1 MMSANLNI
9 IKRDGSK
16 AEFDK
21 LKIENAILKAMKYG
35 SGVLEEDIAK
45 NIADEIEKIYLQ
57 GSPSP
62 TVSKVEELVYKEL
75 IDHKQELTAKA
86 YEGYRAVQSFKREVN
101 TTDDSILGLLD
112 KSNEDVLNEN
122 SNKNGQLASTQ
133 RDLMAGEVSKDIAR
147 RKLIPAHIVQAHDEG
162 VLHYHDMD
170 YAIQPIH
177 NCMLINLEDML
188 NNGTVINNKLVESPK
203 SFATACTVTTQI
215 IAQIASGQYGGN
227 SITIKH
233 IAPFLRV
240 SYNKYFDKYK
250 EKYSLEMA
258 HELAEDRMLEELKSG
273 IQTIRYQLSTLHTSN
288 GQSPFSTIYLEI
300 EEGGEFEREEA
311 LICEEM
317 IVQRLEGMKNYKG
330 QEIGEEF
337 PKLVYLLDE
346 HNCLEGGKYDYIT
359 KLAAKCNTKRLVP
372 DYQSA
377 KIMRKNYDGETF
389 PPMGCRSHLS
399 NWKDENG
406 NYKWYGRFNQGVV
419 SLNLV
424 QVALTA
430 NKDMDKFWEVLD
442 ERLSLCREA
451 LMVRHNLLLG
461 TSSDISPIHWQH
473 GGIARLEKGEKID
486 SLLKDG
492 YSTLSLGYVGIYE
505 MTQAMLGVSHTTK
518 EGEEFALKVMNHLKG
533 ACDSWKAET
542 GLGFGLYGTPGE
554 SLTSRFCRIDKQ
566 KFGEIR
572 NVTDRMY
579 YTNSYHVHVTE
590 EIDAFEKLKFESQFH
605 DISLGGCIS
614 YVEVPDMSKNLP
626 AVEQIIN
633 YIYHNIQYAEIN
645 TKPDVCFKCGYT
657 GEIKLDDDMQ
667 WYCPNC
673 GNKDKDE
680 MQVMRRTCGYIGS
693 NMWGKGRTQEI
704 SQRVLHL

>member
-1 MMSANLNI
+1 MSANLSI

-45 NIADEIEKIYLQ
+45 DIAEEIEKIYLK

-188 NNGTVINNKLVESPK
+188 TNGTVINNKLVESPK

-240 SYNKYFDKYK
+240 SYNKYFEKYK

-317 IVQRLEGMKNYKG
+317 ILQRLEGMKNYRG

-377 KIMRKNYDGETF
+377 KIMRRNYDGETF

-430 NKDMDKFWEVLD
+430 NKDMKKFWEVLD
-442 ERLSLCREA
+442 ERLDLCREA

-461 TSSDISPIHWQH
+461 TPSDISPIHWQH

-486 SLLKDG
+486 PLLKNG

-518 EGEEFALKVMNHLKG
+518 EGEEFALQVMNHLKD
-533 ACDSWKAET
+533 ACDLWKKET

-566 KFGEIR
+566 KFGEIE

-657 GEIKLDDDMQ
+657 GEIKLDDDME

>member
-1 MMSANLNI
+1 MTANLNI

-16 AEFDK
+16 VEFDK
-21 LKIENAILKAMKYG
+21 SKIKNAILKAMKYG
-35 SGVLEEDIAK
+35 SGIMEQEIASD
-45 NIADEIEKIYLQ
+45 IADEIEKLYLQ
-57 GSPSP
+57 ESSSP
-62 TVSKVEELVYKEL
+62 TVYKVEELVYKEL

-122 SNKNGQLASTQ
+122 SNKNGHLASTQ
-133 RDLMAGEVSKDIAR
+133 RDLVAGEVSKDIAR

-162 VLHYHDMD
+162 AIHYHDMD

-188 NNGTVINNKLVESPK
+188 NNGTVINNKFVESPK

-240 SYNKYFDKYK
+240 SYNKYLNKYM
-250 EKYSLEMA
+250 EKYSEEMA

-300 EEGGEFEREEA
+300 EEGGEYEKEEA

-317 IVQRLEGMKNYKG
+317 IRQRLEGMKNYKG

-359 KLAAKCNTKRLVP
+359 RLAAKCNTKRLVP

-430 NKDMDKFWEVLD
+430 NKDMDKFWEILD
-442 ERLSLCREA
+442 ERLELCREA

-461 TSSDISPIHWQH
+461 TPSDISPIHWQH
-473 GGIARLEKGEKID
+473 GGIARLKKGEKID
-486 SLLKDG
+486 PLLKDG
-492 YSTLSLGYVGIYE
+492 YSTLSLGYVGVYE
-505 MTQAMLGVSHTTK
+505 MTQAMLGVSHTTP
-518 EGEEFALKVMNHLKG
+518 EGEKFALEVMHHLKDT
-533 ACDSWKAET
+533 CDKWKKET

-554 SLTSRFCRIDKQ
+554 SLTSRFCRLDKQ
-566 KFGEIR
+566 KFGEIK

-579 YTNSYHVHVTE
+579 YTNSYHVHVAE

-657 GEIKLDDDMQ
+657 GEIKLDDNME

-673 GNKDKDE
+673 GNRDKNE

>member
-1 MMSANLNI
+1 MTANLNI

-16 AEFDK
+16 VEFDK
-21 LKIENAILKAMKYG
+21 SKIRNAILKAMKYG
-35 SGVLEEDIAK
+35 SGIMEQEIA
-45 NIADEIEKIYLQ
+45 NDIADEIEKLYLQ
-57 GSPSP
+57 ESSSP
-62 TVSKVEELVYKEL
+62 TVYKVEELVYKEL

-122 SNKNGQLASTQ
+122 SNKNGHLASTQ
-133 RDLMAGEVSKDIAR
+133 RDLVAGEVSKDIAR

-162 VLHYHDMD
+162 AIHYHDMD

-240 SYNKYFDKYK
+240 SYNKYLNKYM
-250 EKYSLEMA
+250 EKYSEEMA

-300 EEGGEFEREEA
+300 EEGGEYEREEA

-317 IVQRLEGMKNYKG
+317 IRQRLEGMKNYKG

-359 KLAAKCNTKRLVP
+359 RLAAKCNTKRLVP

-430 NKDMDKFWEVLD
+430 NKDMDKFWEILD
-442 ERLSLCREA
+442 ERLELCREA

-461 TSSDISPIHWQH
+461 TPSDISPIHWQH
-473 GGIARLEKGEKID
+473 GGIARLKKGEKID
-486 SLLKDG
+486 PLLKDG
-492 YSTLSLGYVGIYE
+492 YSTLSLGYVGVYE
-505 MTQAMLGVSHTTK
+505 MTQAMLGVSHTTP
-518 EGEEFALKVMNHLKG
+518 EGEKFALEVMNHLKDT
-533 ACDSWKAET
+533 CDKWKKET

-554 SLTSRFCRIDKQ
+554 SLTSRFCRLDKQ
-566 KFGEIR
+566 KFGEIK

-579 YTNSYHVHVTE
+579 YTNSYHVHVAE

-657 GEIKLDDDMQ
+657 GEIKLDDDME

-673 GNKDKDE
+673 GNRDKNE

>member
-1 MMSANLNI
+1 MSANLNI

-430 NKDMDKFWEVLD
+430 NKDMKKFWEVLD
-442 ERLSLCREA
+442 ERLDLCREA

-518 EGEEFALKVMNHLKG
+518 EGEEFALKVMNHLKD
-533 ACDSWKAET
+533 ACDSWKKET

-657 GEIKLDDDMQ
+657 GEIKLDDDME

-673 GNKDKDE
+673 GNKDKNE

>member
-486 SLLKDG
+486 PLLKNG

>member
-1 MMSANLNI
+1 MEI
-9 IKRDGSK
+9 FKRDRSVVK
-16 AEFDK
+16 FEK
-21 LKIENAILKAMKYG
+21 SKIENAILKAMKYG
-35 SGVLEEDIAK
+35 SGIYEKGIAHKIAKEIEEDCKHITGS
-45 NIADEIEKIYLQ
+45 ITIEM
-57 GSPSP
+57 
-62 TVSKVEELVYKEL
+62 VEDMVYKKL
-75 IDHKQELTAKA
+75 IKHNHELTAKA
-86 YEGYRAVQSFKREVN
+86 YEGYRAVQTFKRNMN
-101 TTDDSILGLLD
+101 TTDESILGIID
-112 KSNEDVLNEN
+112 FTNVEVLNEN
-122 SNKNGQLASTQ
+122 SNKNSQLASTQ
-133 RDLMAGEVSKDIAR
+133 RDLIAGEVSKDIAR
-147 RKLIPAHIVQAHDEG
+147 RKLLPTHIVQAHNEG

-188 NNGTVINNKLVESPK
+188 NNGTVINEKLVETPK
-203 SFATACTVTTQI
+203 SFTTACTVTTQI

-240 SYNKYFDKYK
+240 SYDKHYERYMENGFLPSVAK
-250 EKYSLEMA
+250 
-258 HELAEDRMLEELKSG
+258 ELAEDRMMEELKSG

-300 EEGGEFEREEA
+300 EEGTEYEREMA

-317 IVQRLEGMKNYKG
+317 IRQRIEGMKSYKG
-330 QEIGEEF
+330 HNIGEEF

-430 NKDMDKFWEVLD
+430 NKDMDKFWEILD
-442 ERLSLCREA
+442 ERLELCREA
-451 LMVRHNLLLG
+451 LMVRHNLLKG
-461 TSSDISPIHWQH
+461 TKSDISPIHWQY
-473 GGIARLEKGEKID
+473 GGIARLKKGEKID
-486 SLLKDG
+486 HLLENG
-492 YSTLSLGYVGIYE
+492 YSTLSLGYVGVYE
-505 MTQAMLGVSHTTK
+505 MTQAMLRVSHTTK
-518 EGEEFALKVMNHLKG
+518 EGEQFALKVMHHLNNTCKK
-533 ACDSWKAET
+533 WKEET

-554 SLTSRFCRIDKQ
+554 NLTSRFCRIDKK
-566 KFGEIR
+566 KFGEIK
-572 NVTDRMY
+572 NVTDRKY
-579 YTNSYHVHVTE
+579 YTNSYHVHVAE
-590 EIDAFEKLKFESQFH
+590 EIDAFTKLKFESQFH

-614 YVEVPDMSKNLP
+614 YIEVPNMQSNIK
-626 AVEQIIN
+626 AVEQVIN

-645 TKPDVCFKCGYT
+645 TKADICFNCGYS
-657 GEIKLDDDMQ
+657 GEIEIVDEIS
-667 WYCPNC
+667 WECPQC
-673 GNKDKDE
+673 GNTDTSN
-680 MQVMRRTCGYIGS
+680 MQIMRRTCGYIGS
-693 NMWGKGRTQEI
+693 NEWGEGRTQEI

>member
-1 MMSANLNI
+1 MSANLSI

-45 NIADEIEKIYLQ
+45 DIAEEIEKIYLQ

-188 NNGTVINNKLVESPK
+188 TNGTVINNKLVESPK

-240 SYNKYFDKYK
+240 SYNKYFEKYK

-317 IVQRLEGMKNYKG
+317 ILQRLEGMKNYRG

-377 KIMRKNYDGETF
+377 KIMRRNYDGETF

-461 TSSDISPIHWQH
+461 TPSDISPIHWQH

-486 SLLKDG
+486 PLLKNG

-518 EGEEFALKVMNHLKG
+518 EGEEFALQVMNHLKD
-533 ACDSWKAET
+533 ACDSWKKET

-566 KFGEIR
+566 KFGEIE

-657 GEIKLDDDMQ
+657 GEIKLDDDME

-704 SQRVLHL
+704 IQRVLHL

>member
-1 MMSANLNI
+1 MSANLSI

-45 NIADEIEKIYLQ
+45 DIAEEIEKIYLK

-188 NNGTVINNKLVESPK
+188 TNGTVINNKLVESPK

-240 SYNKYFDKYK
+240 SYNKYFEKYK

-317 IVQRLEGMKNYKG
+317 ILQRLEGMKNYRG

-377 KIMRKNYDGETF
+377 KIMRRNYDGETF

-430 NKDMDKFWEVLD
+430 NKDMKKFWEVLD
-442 ERLSLCREA
+442 ERLDLCREA

-461 TSSDISPIHWQH
+461 TPSDISPIHWQH

-486 SLLKDG
+486 PLLKNG

-518 EGEEFALKVMNHLKG
+518 EGEEFALQVMNHLKD
-533 ACDSWKAET
+533 ACDSWKKET

-566 KFGEIR
+566 KFGEIE

-673 GNKDKDE
+673 GNKDKNE

>member
-1 MMSANLNI
+1 MSANLNI

-203 SFATACTVTTQI
+203 SFSTACTVTTQI

-399 NWKDENG
+399 NWRDENG

-518 EGEEFALKVMNHLKG
+518 EGEEFALKVMNYLKG

-657 GEIKLDDDMQ
+657 GEIKLDDDME

-673 GNKDKDE
+673 GNKDKNE